1 MKNKLDSELS
11 EEMRLRNEVKH
22 IESIYVSEIQLT
34 LGDEFKSD
42 NLKEEKASLKKEDSV
57 NKKNMKILTEEI
69 KNLEKSLKNEEALI
83 KDQNSKKLYF
93 EKNIS
98 ALKDSVHINKKKK
111 YSNEESLKK
120 NR

>member
-42 NLKEEKASLKKEDSV
+42 NLKEEKDSLKKEDAV
-57 NKKNMKILTEEI
+57 NKKNMKILTI
-69 KNLEKSLKNEEALI
+69 G
-83 KDQNSKKLYF
+83 
-93 EKNIS
+93 
-98 ALKDSVHINKKKK
+98 
-111 YSNEESLKK
+111 
-120 NR
+120 